1 MSALHRVTAVVV
13 ARDGAVWLPHVLTM
27 LAGQTRHP
35 DSVVGVDAGSR
46 DVSRD
51 ILVESLGQDRVVS
64 LDVDAHAAPGS
75 GFGGAV
81 NAGLASGVLRSDSDE
96 AFDVDATEWIWLLH
110 DDAAPAPDALERLL
124 EGADDHPR
132 AVILGPKA
140 RGWHDRRLLLEVGFT
155 VTGSGRRYTGLERRE
170 HDQGQH
176 DQRSEVHAVGSAG
189 MLVRRDAW
197 DDLGGFD
204 PALPL
209 YRDDLDLCWR
219 AWRAGHE
226 VRVVPAAVINHR
238 EASYHGRREGSTDP
252 AEGYRLDRR
261 SGMYV
266 LLTQAPAWR
275 LPFTALRLA
284 LDSLLRSLLFV
295 LGKDIRH
302 ARDELL
308 ALGSA
313 LAHPGRLRASRR
325 ATGRTSV
332 LSSRAAVGE
341 FRPRVR
347 AQVRTAI
354 ESVGGIVASGGS
366 AGAGAAGAL
375 ESGPVSD
382 DADLFEDPAG
392 GWLRR
397 TLARPAVALTLALLV
412 LALVAGR
419 TLWWGEGVLFGGALL
434 PSPEGAG
441 DLWSMYLDAWHDVG
455 PGSTTPTPPAYALLA
470 AFSTLLL
477 GKAPLAVSALLLLA
491 VPAAA
496 ISAWWSLRGVVVSA
510 MPRAWASIT
519 WALLPAV
526 TGALAGGLLGTLGAA
541 ILLPPTARA
550 VVRALG
556 YGGPPSRAA
565 SSTGEPAR
573 AAWRPWSGRTVWWA
587 ALLVAASTA
596 CVPLT
601 WPFVVLAVVA
611 ALVAAVVAS
620 RGGRPAT
627 NSPGSLALR
636 GAALVLVPLVLL
648 LPWSLHL
655 LSQPALL
662 LSQPGLID
670 GRLALPAA
678 SVLDLL
684 LLQPGGP
691 AAMPAWI
698 GGALVLVAL
707 LGLLRPDRRSAALVA
722 WAVGAVALVVG
733 IVMLAVR
740 VEVPGIAQPQPLW
753 PGVPTL
759 ILGGAVIVAAALA
772 ADGLKGALESASFD
786 FVRTP
791 LAYVLPWV
799 ALIAPLLWAAWWVVP
814 GAGDPVR
821 RGQPDVLP
829 PFVAAEAVGPQA
841 PRTLLLRADPASGTY
856 YTLVN
861 GAGLSLGDAD
871 TSPPT
876 SVWQPVD
883 DLVSGL
889 VSGRGGAEVAGLA
902 RYAVRYVVL
911 DAADTSPSLV
921 RTLDAVPGLRRLAG
935 RGNEVLWKV
944 EQPTARVQQAD
955 AADPPLLAAIPVQDL
970 VSADPLVD
978 ASLPE
983 PGPGRVLLSQ
993 TADGG
998 WFATVGGEA
1007 LAATAVDGLQEF
1019 EVAAGVGAGQPIAL
1033 RFDDAARGRWL
1044 VAQFVAL
1051 LVVIVLALPARRR
1064 VTDDDVADVEPDED
1078 DVAALVVDGIVPA
1091 DDAPVPS
1098 TVVPGEV
1105 TT

>member
-1 MSALHRVTAVVV
+1 
-13 ARDGAVWLPHVLTM
+13 M

-35 DSVVGVDAGSR
+35 DSIVGVDAGSD
-46 DVSRD
+46 DVSLD
-51 ILVESLGQDRVVS
+51 ILVESLGHDRVVA
-64 LDVDAHAAPGS
+64 LDPSEPGADDA
-75 GFGGAV
+75 GFGAAV
-81 NAGLASGVLRSDSDE
+81 KAGLASGVLRSDSDE
-96 AFDVDATEWIWLLH
+96 AFDVDTTEWIWLLH
-110 DDAAPAPDALERLL
+110 DDAAPAPDALEHLL
-124 EGADDHPR
+124 LAADDHPR
-132 AVILGPKA
+132 AVVLGPKA

-155 VTGSGRRYTGLERRE
+155 VTGSGRRFTGLERRE

-209 YRDDLDLCWR
+209 YRDDLDFCWR

-226 VRVVPAAVINHR
+226 VRVVPEAVINHR
-238 EASYHGRREGSTDP
+238 EASYHGRREGSTSP
-252 AEGYRLDRR
+252 ALGYRLDRR
-261 SGMYV
+261 SGLHV
-266 LLTQAPAWR
+266 LLAQTPAWR
-275 LPFTALRLA
+275 LPFTYLRLS
-284 LDSLLRSLLFV
+284 LDSLVRSLLFV
-295 LGKDIRH
+295 LGKDVRH
-302 ARDELL
+302 ARDELF
-308 ALGSA
+308 ALGSV
-313 LAHPGRLRASRR
+313 LAHPGRLRDSRR
-325 ATGRTSV
+325 ATRRTST
-332 LSSRAAVGE
+332 LSSREAVGE

-347 AQVRTAI
+347 AQVRTAL
-354 ESVGGIVASGGS
+354 ESVGGIVTSGGS
-366 AGAGAAGAL
+366 GGSGAAGAL

-397 TLARPAVALTLALLV
+397 TLARPAVALTLGLFV

-434 PSPEGAG
+434 PAPEGAG
-441 DLWSMYLDAWHDVG
+441 DLWSGYLNGWHDVG
-455 PGSTTPTPPAYALLA
+455 PGSTTPMPPAYALLA
-470 AFSTLLL
+470 AFATLLL
-477 GKAPLAVSALLLLA
+477 GKAPLAVGALLLLA

-496 ISAWWSLRGVVVSA
+496 ISAWWSLRGVIVSA

-519 WALLPAV
+519 WALLPSV
-526 TGALAGGLLGTLGAA
+526 TGALAGGLLGTLAAA

-556 YGGPPSRAA
+556 YGSGRL
-565 SSTGEPAR
+565 
-573 AAWRPWSGRTVWWA
+573 RPWSGRTVWWA
-587 ALLVAASTA
+587 ALLVAVTTA

-601 WPFVVLAVVA
+601 WVLVVLAVIA
-611 ALVAAVVAS
+611 ALVAAVIT
-620 RGGRPAT
+620 GRRHPDALT
-627 NSPGSLALR
+627 DSVTGARSSLGSLAIR
-636 GAALVLVPLVLL
+636 GAGLVLVPLVLL

-670 GRLALPAA
+670 GGLTLPTA
-678 SVLDLL
+678 SALDLM

-691 AAMPAWI
+691 ASMPAWI
-698 GGALVLVAL
+698 GAALVVAAL
-707 LGLLRPDRRSAALVA
+707 LGLLRPDRRGAALVA
-722 WAVGAVALVVG
+722 WGVGAVALLIG

-740 VEVPGIAQPQPLW
+740 IDVPGIAEPQALW

-759 ILGGAVIVAAALA
+759 ILGGALILAAALA
-772 ADGLKGALESASFD
+772 ADGLKDALESASFD

-791 LAYVLPWV
+791 IAYVLPWI
-799 ALIAPLLWAAWWVVP
+799 AIIAPLLWAVWWVVP
-814 GAGDPVR
+814 GSGDPVR

-841 PRTLLLRADPASGTY
+841 PRTLLLRADPESGTY

-861 GAGLSLGDAD
+861 GAGLRLGDAD

-876 SVWQPVD
+876 SVWDPVD

-911 DAADTSPSLV
+911 DSANAAPALV

-935 RGNEVLWKV
+935 QGNEVLWKV
-944 EQPTARVQQAD
+944 EVPTARVQQAD
-955 AADPPLLAAIPVQDL
+955 AEDPPALVAIPVQDL
-970 VSADPLVD
+970 VTADPL
-978 ASLPE
+978 ASAALPE

-993 TADGG
+993 TAEGG
-998 WFATVGGEA
+998 WFATVGGET
-1007 LAATAVDGLQEF
+1007 LAAVNADGLQEF
-1019 EVAAGVGAGQPIAL
+1019 EVPAGIGAGGPVAIG
-1033 RFDDAARGRWL
+1033 FDDSARGRWL
-1044 VAQFVAL
+1044 LAQLIAL

-1064 VTDDDVADVEPDED
+1064 ITDDDVADVDTDED
-1078 DVAALVVDGIVPA
+1078 DVAVLAADGIVSA
-1091 DDAPVPS
+1091 GDAGNA
-1098 TVVPGEV
+1098 GEV